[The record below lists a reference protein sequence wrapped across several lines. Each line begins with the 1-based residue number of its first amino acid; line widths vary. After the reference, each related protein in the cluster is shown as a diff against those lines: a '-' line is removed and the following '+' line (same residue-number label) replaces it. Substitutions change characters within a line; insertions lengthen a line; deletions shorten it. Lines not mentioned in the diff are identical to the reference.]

1 MIDLRNTEMKLVTV
15 DINTFDANEFVSHV
29 YEPEVCV
36 AFIKYSYEMLDNVFK
51 NAGFSKIKTAA
62 TPHYFQ
68 ILGSYIFIVYLE
80 SSVDN
85 FVMREKYYL
94 YNSSENLKAVESF
107 SNKQAYNGSFKDF
120 HSDNEVFNYKL
131 YPESSDM
138 PFYVNYLVRS
148 AYETPKL
155 LRLDLGF
162 KYGQDKFMFGSI
174 FDRADKRIEIQY
186 DTYTPNCQYMYA
198 EFIQF
203 INDELVDL
211 TIFNPKN
218 QKKMSMMNI
227 RDEFDAHIT
236 LDNYHLFWERYTAEQ
251 LILIEMLMV

>member
-1 MIDLRNTEMKLVTV
+1 MIDLKNTEMKLVTV
-15 DINTFDANEFVSHV
+15 DINTFDAKEFVSHV

-36 AFIKYSYEMLDNVFK
+36 AFIGYTYKMLDNVFK
-51 NAGFSKIKTAA
+51 NAGFSKMQTAD

-68 ILGSYIFIVYLE
+68 VLGAYILVIYLE

-94 YNSSENLKAVESF
+94 HNSSENLNAVESY

-148 AYETPKL
+148 AYEKPKL

-162 KYGQDKFMFGSI
+162 KYGQDKFMFSSI
-174 FDRADKRIEIQY
+174 FDREDKRIQIQY
-186 DTYTPNCQYMYA
+186 DTYTANSQCLYA

-203 INDELVDL
+203 INNELVDL
-211 TIFNPKN
+211 TILNPKN
-218 QKKMSMMNI
+218 QKKMSMLNI
-227 RDEFDAHIT
+227 LNEFDTHIT
-236 LDNYHLFWERYTAEQ
+236 LDNYHLFWERYTPEQ
-251 LILIEMLMV
+251 LKLIEMLMV